1 MAIIQIIRKAPK
13 IIKKFKPDKLTKEV
27 IKGAEG
33 SPYKTLDDLGKKPVA
48 RNPKDKPGTEK
59 KKLKEAGKKLSKK
72 YREKGLA
79 AGGMAQRGLGRAFM
93 KGGRI

>member
-1 MAIIQIIRKAPK
+1 MAIIK
-13 IIKKFKPDKLTKEV
+13 IIKKASEILKKSKPDKLTKKV
-27 IKGAEG
+27 IKGVEG

-93 KGGRI
+93 KGGKV